1 MYKVVTLQK
10 NNLSKFGILP
20 DMKVGK
26 KRKKDPSIFLLP
38 VGTYH
43 KNQKIRNYYYYFP
56 PKSGKFMP

>member
-1 MYKVVTLQK
+1 MNVPSGDSPE

-20 DMKVGK
+20 DMKIEK

-43 KNQKIRNYYYYFP
+43 KNQKF
-56 PKSGKFMP
+56 